1 MTIKQI
7 LVAVP
12 LLGLGWLGVLLAVSL
27 VTDAAPAYIVLM
39 PSAEFVDQ
47 LDPDMSILAVGP
59 ISITLAADSPRVA
72 ARLYGAGARV
82 VLPAG
87 LPGCL
92 PAPVIQREIGGQG

>member
-7 LVAVP
+7 LLAVP
-12 LLGLGWLGVLLAVSL
+12 LLGLGWLCILLAVSL
-27 VTDAAPAYIVLM
+27 MTDAAPAYIVLL
-39 PSAEFVDQ
+39 PSAEFVGQ

-72 ARLYGAGARV
+72 ARLYSAGARV

-92 PAPVIQREIGGQG
+92 PAPATQKEIGD